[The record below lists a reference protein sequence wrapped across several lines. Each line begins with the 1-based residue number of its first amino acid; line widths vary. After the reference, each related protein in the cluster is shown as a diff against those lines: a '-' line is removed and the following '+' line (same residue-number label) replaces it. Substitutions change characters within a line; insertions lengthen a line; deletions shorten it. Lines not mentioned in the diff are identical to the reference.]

1 MTPDMQAV
9 LRQLQDA
16 AAVTAGIQDR
26 HARMLVYLE
35 EWNEANTRALAQ
47 HREWLQQHEAAMHRL
62 DEKLDR
68 IAELILRGR
77 GGNGDV
83 K

>member
-1 MTPDMQAV
+1 MQAV
-9 LRQLQDA
+9 LRQLQEA

-26 HARMLVYLE
+26 HARMLVDHE
-35 EWNEANTRALAQ
+35 EWLAGNTQALAQ

-68 IAELILRGR
+68 LADLILRGR
-77 GGNGDV
+77 GGNG
-83 K
+83 KPE